1 MWAHAVRNPMLT
13 ARYTRIVGKWHARAV
28 SVLVV
33 AALAGSPALAVACE
47 ALCSDAPHSTMT
59 AQDASHHHWSE
70 DQGSARHA
78 IPAADH
84 AAAGH
89 DHHQSSA
96 PATASIP
103 EPDARMNGSLAPEC
117 CSSPAQPGVSLA
129 AVRADTNLLST
140 QPAVF
145 LSVAI
150 FDPLDCHAWGPIHA
164 SPPGAAAPARTTVV
178 LRI

>member
-1 MWAHAVRNPMLT
+1 MLT

-33 AALAGSPALAVACE
+33 GALAGSPALAVACE
-47 ALCSDAPHSTMT
+47 ALCSDGPHSTMT
-59 AQDASHHHWSE
+59 AQDASHHHRSG
-70 DQGSARHA
+70 DQGAARHA
-78 IPAADH
+78 IPAGDH
-84 AAAGH
+84 TAAGH
-89 DHHQSSA
+89 VHHPSSA
-96 PATASIP
+96 PASASVA

-117 CSSPAQPGVSLA
+117 CSSPVQPRVSLA
-129 AVRADTNLLST
+129 AVRAYTNLLST

-145 LSVAI
+145 DSVAI
-150 FDPLDCHAWGPIHA
+150 RNPLECHAWGPIHA